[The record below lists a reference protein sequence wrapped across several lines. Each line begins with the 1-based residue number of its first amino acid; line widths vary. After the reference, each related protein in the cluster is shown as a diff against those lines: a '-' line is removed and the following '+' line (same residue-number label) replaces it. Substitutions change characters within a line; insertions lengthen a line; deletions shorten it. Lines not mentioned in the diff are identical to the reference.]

1 MRTTTLQISGESWY
15 NLIINYFIYPSAD
28 AAGGALCVGVLLVWG
43 YEGMWVVGS
52 SRMFPLIINYASI
65 VRTVILAIGF
75 CDDDEPEHNKLSVNS
90 HPDAGPSNL
99 LYIWPNEPQRHC

>member
-1 MRTTTLQISGESWY
+1 M
-15 NLIINYFIYPSAD
+15 
-28 AAGGALCVGVLLVWG
+28 
-43 YEGMWVVGS
+43 VGS
-52 SRMFPLIINYASI
+52 PRMLSLIINYASI

-75 CDDDEPEHNKLSVNS
+75 SDDDDDEPEHNKLSVNS